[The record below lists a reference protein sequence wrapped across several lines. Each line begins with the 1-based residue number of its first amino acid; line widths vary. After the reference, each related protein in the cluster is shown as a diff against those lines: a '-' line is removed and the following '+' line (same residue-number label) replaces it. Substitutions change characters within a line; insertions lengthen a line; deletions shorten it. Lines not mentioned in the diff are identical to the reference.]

1 MVGHVP
7 DGDHAV
13 GARLA
18 PDAEQLPQ
26 FEHLARLLLLL
37 PKQFIELALQQVV
50 IDLGIDEVNHVAA
63 RYWSL
68 NKRW

>member
-1 MVGHVP
+1 MAITP
-7 DGDHAV
+7 
-13 GARLA
+13 LA
-18 PDAEQLPQ
+18 
-26 FEHLARLLLLL
+26 LALRQMPSNCPNSNILLVCLLLL